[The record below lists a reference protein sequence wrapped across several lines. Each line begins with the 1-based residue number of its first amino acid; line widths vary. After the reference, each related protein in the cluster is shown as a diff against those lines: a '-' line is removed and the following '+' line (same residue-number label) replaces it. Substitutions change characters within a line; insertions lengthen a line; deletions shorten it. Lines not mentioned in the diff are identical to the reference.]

1 MAHLI
6 TLLTFQMACV
16 MGMGGP
22 DWLRPELADQ
32 NDKTQY
38 SESRFCKVN
47 DFVEDAHGGLLEWH
61 PASTPARHV
70 RRGVVS
76 NDHSGLGNSAGH
88 APLEVTSVPGFSHEP
103 KVPINVETLRI
114 LEAIKITTQS
124 PILTPATIKPIKS
137 LPGYSRTQN
146 YIKGDGNCL
155 FRTFAYFRYADQDEH
170 IRVRK
175 EMVEYMK
182 LHPLEFQDFVEGE
195 DSDPK
200 IRLKKYLDK
209 MKNIGAWGD
218 QLSIK
223 ALSELYHFNVV
234 VLSITDLSV
243 YPQLHVVEERSRDF
257 MGVYLKDEHYELLF
271 QVVSHE
277 KRGKTVNDEMDPSY
291 PSQSVPT
298 DSIHITQLN

>member
-61 PASTPARHV
+61 PASTPARH
-70 RRGVVS
+70 
-76 NDHSGLGNSAGH
+76 
-88 APLEVTSVPGFSHEP
+88 
-103 KVPINVETLRI
+103 VPINVETLRI

-234 VLSITDLSV
+234 VLSSPT
-243 YPQLHVVEERSRDF
+243 Y
-257 MGVYLKDEHYELLF
+257 EHYELLF
-271 QVVSHE
+271 QV
-277 KRGKTVNDEMDPSY
+277 TLNDEMDPSY

-298 DSIHITQLN
+298 DSIHLTGLN